1 MIKELEE
8 ILEQAYEDGI
18 ITSMVHT
25 KVEAIKRSLKLTEEE
40 YLKIDDRIRIAVYV
54 KKLTER
60 KRKGITFFGDLVKQY
75 RISAEEKVVIAE
87 QLKTVVEPKKTEVK
101 KKEPSK
107 NQSKGM
113 VLVADDNENQL
124 LLIKQMLAKNN
135 YECITAETPETAIQS
150 ALEKKPNLIL
160 CDVNFGIGKMTG
172 FDVYKE
178 LKSRKSA
185 PAFIIVSAY
194 FQKEFSTM
202 ASNAGIKDYLTKPL
216 EEEKLLSTL
225 SKYLPT
231 NTA

>member
-25 KVEAIKRSLKLTEEE
+25 QVESLKHALKLSDDE
-40 YLKIDDRIRIAVYV
+40 YQKIDDRIRVTVYV
-54 KKLTER
+54 KKVKER
-60 KRKGITFFGDLVKQY
+60 KKKGVTFFGDLVKQY
-75 RISAEEKVVIAE
+75 KISAEEKIIADE
-87 QLKTVVEPKKTEVK
+87 LLKSVPEPKKAEVK
-101 KKEPSK
+101 KKEPVK
-107 NQSKGM
+107 NQSKGT

-124 LLIKQMLAKNN
+124 VLIKQMLVKNN
-135 YECITAETPETAIQS
+135 YECFTAETPETTIQLAI
-150 ALEKKPNLIL
+150 EKKPNLIL
-160 CDVNFGIGKMTG
+160 CDVIFGIGKMTG

-178 LKSRKSA
+178 LKSKKSVL
-185 PAFIIVSAY
+185 PFIIVSAY

-225 SKYLPT
+225 KKYLPAN
-231 NTA
+231 NT